1 MVNWFDLQPHCKI
14 LLNPK
19 YLTFKAARQR
29 KTDVPLQCAVTVLS
43 VCLSVCLLPAQEKAE
58 GEPKVKKGK
67 SLLDDDDDEDNEE
80 GADESLEEVRQESQF
95 IFIFFRE
102 KTVFLYTLF

>member
-1 MVNWFDLQPHCKI
+1 M
-14 LLNPK
+14 
-19 YLTFKAARQR
+19 
-29 KTDVPLQCAVTVLS
+29 
-43 VCLSVCLLPAQEKAE
+43 
-58 GEPKVKKGK
+58 KKGK
-67 SLLDDDDDEDNEE
+67 SLLDDDDDEDDEE